1 MSHPVGDEPTRPLP
15 AWSPDGPDVERTE
28 VLDVREP
35 VHPQGHTPAS
45 GPASGPAVPPAAP
58 AASRPLSEADVARRD
73 PRGTPEW
80 DLQMS
85 RMANRPLTDLGL
97 LLLRLCSLPMLLHGL
112 HKAQDFPGL
121 VETLRGN
128 AVGALAPEIFAGL
141 VIAGQVLLPILI
153 AVGLL
158 TRLSALALAALMGCV
173 YVFVVLANNPVLDPR
188 TGGLSGEATLA
199 YVAITLPLF
208 FTGAGRLSLGHA
220 LGARG
225 RERRAERRVLRR
237 LG

>member
-15 AWSPDGPDVERTE
+15 AWSAPDDPDAERTE
-28 VLDVREP
+28 VLDLREP
-35 VHPQGHTPAS
+35 APRQPPAPAGGHAP
-45 GPASGPAVPPAAP
+45 VPPVAHAAP
-58 AASRPLSEADVARRD
+58 AGPPTSAADVARRD

-85 RMANRPLTDLGL
+85 RMANRPMTDLGL

-112 HKAQDFPGL
+112 HKAQDYPGL

-128 AVGALAPEIFAGL
+128 AVGTLAPEVFAGL
-141 VIAGQVLLPILI
+141 VIAGQVLLPLLI

-158 TRLSALALAALMGCV
+158 TRLSALAQAAMMACV
-173 YVFVVLANNPVLDPR
+173 YAFFVLASNPVLDPR
-188 TGGLSGEATLA
+188 TGGLSGEAALG
-199 YVAITLPLF
+199 YVAIALPLF
-208 FTGAGRLSLGHA
+208 FTGAGRLSLDHL

-225 RERRAERRVLRR
+225 RERRAEKRVLKR